1 MSPLEQIEFWHWWI
15 AGVVLVIIEV
25 FAPGAVFMWLGIS
38 AGIVGAMLLAVPGV
52 SWQVQFLVFAVL
64 SVGSIAGWRVYHK
77 RNPTESDQP
86 SLNRRG
92 EQYVGRTFT
101 LEDGI
106 TNGTGVVRV
115 DDSRWKIEGEDLPP
129 GTKVRVTGVEGT
141 VLKVEREAAP
151 AQG

>member
-15 AGVVLVIIEV
+15 AGVALVIVEV
-25 FAPGAVFMWLGIS
+25 FAPGAIFMWLGIS
-38 AGIVGAMLLAVPGV
+38 AGIVGAMLLAVPDI

-77 RNPTESDQP
+77 RNPTETDLP
-86 SLNRRG
+86 TLNRRG
-92 EQYVGRTFT
+92 EQYVGRVFT
-101 LEDGI
+101 LENGI

-115 DDSRWKIEGEDLPP
+115 DDSRWKIEGEDLPA

-141 VLKVEREAAP
+141 VLKVEREAA
-151 AQG
+151 A

>member
-1 MSPLEQIEFWHWWI
+1 MSPLEHIEFWHWWI
-15 AGVVLVIIEV
+15 AGIALVIIEV
-25 FAPGAVFMWLGIS
+25 FAPGAIFLWMGIS
-38 AGIVGAMLLAVPGV
+38 AGVVGAVLLAVPGI

-64 SVGSIAGWRVYHK
+64 SVGSIVGWRYYHK
-77 RNPTESDQP
+77 RNPTESDLP

-92 EQYVGRTFT
+92 EQYVGRVFT

-106 TNGTGVVRV
+106 TNGMGVVRV
-115 DDSRWKIEGEDLPP
+115 DDSRWKIEGEDLPA

>member
-15 AGVVLVIIEV
+15 AGVALVIVEV
-25 FAPGAVFMWLGIS
+25 FAPGAIFLWLGIS
-38 AGIVGAMLLAVPGV
+38 AGLVGAMLLAVPDI

-77 RNPTESDQP
+77 RNPTETDLP
-86 SLNRRG
+86 TLNRRG
-92 EQYVGRTFT
+92 EQYVGRVFT

-106 TNGTGVVRV
+106 NNGTGVIRV
-115 DDSRWKIEGEDLPP
+115 DDSRWKIEGEDLPA

-141 VLKVEREAAP
+141 VLKVEREAAA

>member
-1 MSPLEQIEFWHWWI
+1 MSPLEHLEFWHWWI
-15 AGVVLVIIEV
+15 AGVALVIIEV
-25 FAPGAVFMWLGIS
+25 FAPGAIFMWLGIS
-38 AGIVGAMLLAVPGV
+38 AGVVGAMLLAVPDI
-52 SWQVQFLVFAVL
+52 SWQMQFLVFAVL

-92 EQYVGRTFT
+92 EQYVGRVFT

-106 TNGTGVVRV
+106 SNGSGVVRV
-115 DDSRWKIEGEDLPP
+115 DDSRWKIEGEDLPA

-141 VLKVEREAAP
+141 ILKVEREVAA

>member
-15 AGVVLVIIEV
+15 AGVALVIIEV
-25 FAPGAVFMWLGIS
+25 FAPGAIFMWMGIS
-38 AGIVGAMLLAVPGV
+38 AGIVGAMLLAVPDI

-92 EQYVGRTFT
+92 EQYVGRVFT
-101 LEDGI
+101 LQDGI

-115 DDSRWKIEGEDLPP
+115 DDSRWKIEGEDLPA

-141 VLKVEREAAP
+141 VLKVEREAA
-151 AQG
+151 AVQG